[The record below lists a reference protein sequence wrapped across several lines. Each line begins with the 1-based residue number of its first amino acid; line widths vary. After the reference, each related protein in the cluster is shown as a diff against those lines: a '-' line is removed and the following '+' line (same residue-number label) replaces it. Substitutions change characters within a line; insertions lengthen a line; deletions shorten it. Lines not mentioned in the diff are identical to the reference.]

1 MIWVFFH
8 QKHKCKISNFLIQ
21 LPVITVVVRNASM
34 HSVTNFF
41 ILNLAISDVIM
52 CMVAVPFTPLM
63 SFAGRITDH
72 AVKSGEVIFQYLWAK
87 SYSCQSYSQWWFS
100 NDCILRSIYSSL
112 YNSITFNTFF
122 PVSKVIC
129 AKPKIWPAVNCYPSI
144 YCNRFILCRVRC
156 KWHFMQITTICDGR
170 FRLHI
175 HINHDYHCRR

>member
-8 QKHKCKISNFLIQ
+8 QKQKCKIFNFLIQ

-72 AVKSGEVIFQYLWAK
+72 TEKTGEVTFQYL
-87 SYSCQSYSQWWFS
+87 
-100 NDCILRSIYSSL
+100 
-112 YNSITFNTFF
+112 
-122 PVSKVIC
+122 C
-129 AKPKIWPAVNCYPSI
+129 AKC
-144 YCNRFILCRVRC
+144 
-156 KWHFMQITTICDGR
+156 
-170 FRLHI
+170 
-175 HINHDYHCRR
+175 